1 MKAVAFESAD
11 KALAVQEL
19 PIPEPGPG
27 QLLLK
32 VAACG
37 ICGSDLHAYQASQSP
52 HGTVFG
58 HEFSGE
64 VAAVGDG
71 VTDWQVGDR
80 AISLGAMFCG
90 QCASCQHGLFAQCE
104 NLELIGFTRQG
115 AYAEYV
121 VTQAAAST
129 RIPDDIDYPQAALVE
144 PLAVGLAAFRDCQLP
159 LGGNVLII
167 GAGII
172 GMTVLKWA
180 RFFGAENVVI
190 SDLDEARMARARQAG
205 ATAVI
210 DAGDHPD
217 PVQAFGQATGAAPD
231 AIVECVGRPMLQQ
244 LIDAAPPTGTHIVA
258 VGAAMEPE
266 PITSLAAAQK
276 KIRMTFSF
284 GYTLEDF
291 QFILR
296 ILDSGRVRIDELITR
311 SVSLDE
317 VPDAFAGLMQPNGHC
332 KIMIEP

>member
-1 MKAVAFESAD
+1 MKAVTFEGAG
-11 KALAVQEL
+11 KALAVRDI
-19 PIPEPGPG
+19 PTPEPGPG

-37 ICGSDLHAYQASQSP
+37 ICGSDLHAYQISLPPEGNA
-52 HGTVFG
+52 FG

-64 VAAVGDG
+64 VAAVGEG
-71 VTDWQVGDR
+71 VMDWNVGDR
-80 AISLGAMFCG
+80 ATALGAMFCG
-90 QCASCQHGLFAQCE
+90 QCPRCLEGLFEQCE
-104 NLELIGFTRQG
+104 NLDLIGFTSHG

-121 VTQAAAST
+121 ITQAAAST
-129 RIPDDIDYPQAALVE
+129 RLPAAVSYSQAALVE

-190 SDLDEARMARARQAG
+190 SDLDEARLARAKLAG
-205 ATAVI
+205 ATGII
-210 DAGDHPD
+210 DAGENPD
-217 PVQAFGQATGAAPD
+217 PVQAFRDATGVAPD
-231 AIVECVGRPMLQQ
+231 VIVECVGRPMLQQ
-244 LIDAAPPTGTHIVA
+244 LIDAAAIGTHIVA
-258 VGAAMEPE
+258 VGAAMQPE
-266 PITSLAAAQK
+266 PITSVTAAQK
-276 KIRMTFSF
+276 KIRITFSF

-291 QFILR
+291 QFIIR
-296 ILDSGRVRIDELITR
+296 ILESGRIQTDELITR

-317 VPDAFAGLMQPNGHC
+317 VPEAFAGLLQPNGHC